1 MIEIIQGS
9 LIESRSDLID
19 EMFKLRARVFK
30 DILDWDV
37 HVEFGRE
44 FDRFDDE
51 DPLYLLSL
59 NSETG
64 KLQGS
69 VRLLPTTGPNMLR
82 HVFGDLLDD
91 GEIVESQLIWESSR
105 FVIDPDL
112 GRDNRAV
119 LNSVTIE
126 LLCGLVETGLEAGIT
141 HIVSVYDARM
151 TRIFRLA
158 NCSPDVI
165 GGPKKIGK
173 VSTYAGL
180 FEVSLD
186 RWTAIAASAG
196 FNHPVLKQFGMVR
209 EERALS
215 GT

>member
-1 MIEIIQGS
+1 MIEIVQGS
-9 LIESRSDLID
+9 LIDSRPDLID

-30 DILDWDV
+30 DILNWDV
-37 HVEFGRE
+37 QVEFGRE

-59 NSETG
+59 NPETG

-82 HVFGDLLDD
+82 NVFGDLLED
-91 GEIVESQLIWESSR
+91 GEVIESPLIWESSR

-158 NCSPDVI
+158 NCPQ
-165 GGPKKIGK
+165 
-173 VSTYAGL
+173 T
-180 FEVSLD
+180 SL
-186 RWTAIAASAG
+186 AA
-196 FNHPVLKQFGMVR
+196 Q
-209 EERALS
+209 
-215 GT
+215 